1 MIFAPR
7 RINIRKFF
15 VSLLA
20 ISVIPIDDHEIE
32 IDPRTHRY
40 DNREPEQQE
49 DEDQEIEKQIE

>member
-7 RINIRKFF
+7 LINIRKFF

-20 ISVIPIDDHEIE
+20 IPVIPIDNHKIK

-40 DNREPEQQE
+40 DDREPEQQE
-49 DEDQEIEKQIE
+49 DEDQEIEK